1 MKYIKRIFSYASHF
15 KFMLGLACVLMMASI
30 VIDLIPTKI
39 TQIILDDYISGVK
52 YPWVEVATSQ
62 EGSVEID
69 GRYFVQ
75 PKYHEI
81 EEGSKLQDASLVE
94 IDMNFYLLEGVSE
107 VQEGTRH
114 YDSASGLLDRK
125 SVV

>member
-1 MKYIKRIFSYASHF
+1 MKYIKRIFSYAGHF

-52 YPWVEVATSQ
+52 YHWVEVKTSQ

-69 GRYFVQ
+69 GR
-75 PKYHEI
+75 
-81 EEGSKLQDASLVE
+81 
-94 IDMNFYLLEGVSE
+94 
-107 VQEGTRH
+107 
-114 YDSASGLLDRK
+114 
-125 SVV
+125 